1 VCVLQLLN
9 PVLYDKN
16 ETVYGF
22 NRSVIHPDDLRY
34 GINSS
39 GTNYTEE
46 QVDVKFIIGT

>member
-1 VCVLQLLN
+1 VLQLLN

-16 ETVYGF
+16 DTVFGF

-34 GINSS
+34 RLSS

-46 QVDVKFIIGT
+46 AVDVKFIIGT